1 MVPTQGWDVLILKGR
16 TKPRSGLG
24 PTLKTQGI
32 GGVWTILKDK
42 KHTYIR
48 KMNPTLPDLRN
59 SDPSRRDINEDT
71 VVVNDLADTFIEFNK
86 NVARFEDSLMSRYAS
101 TSISDLDE
109 LIRRAQYMRKR
120 LTNERA
126 AVNKAFRPR
135 S

>member
-1 MVPTQGWDVLILKGR
+1 MT
-16 TKPRSGLG
+16 
-24 PTLKTQGI
+24 
-32 GGVWTILKDK
+32 
-42 KHTYIR
+42 
-48 KMNPTLPDLRN
+48 PTLPDLRN